1 VTTPRGE
8 LEEKRL
14 ELKHQAPAFEAN
26 DGAGPEVASLGV
38 EH

>member
-14 ELKHQAPAFEAN
+14 ELKHRAAAFEAN
-26 DGAGPEVASLGV
+26 DGAEPEVASLGG
-38 EH
+38 ER